1 MQLLQL
7 KIVVATPSRNLLQI
21 PVETFI
27 LALAIP
33 QFMESMIWTEKYRP
47 NDFSEIMGQDE
58 IVARAKAFVKKG
70 NMPHLLLA
78 GPPGVGKTTLS
89 LVIAKQL
96 YRDEWRRNILE
107 LNASSERGIDV
118 IRNTVKDF
126 ARTKSIGDVP
136 FKICLLDEA
145 DSLTKEAQQA
155 LRRTMENYTATCRF
169 ILLANYSSKIIE
181 PIQSRCAVFRF
192 KPLGKAQLLRIID
205 KIAVNEKIK
214 VDEKGKNA
222 IMEVSEGDCRRLENV
237 MQSCAAVSDSITEET
252 VYSVAS
258 AAKPKEI
265 KEVIAL
271 ALGNRFT
278 EARNKLLETMLNHG
292 LAGLDIIKHIQN
304 EVLSLDIE
312 SRKKMR
318 LIESCGEIEFRM
330 SEGADEFVQ
339 LEALLSRFAIVGEK
353 S

>member
-1 MQLLQL
+1 
-7 KIVVATPSRNLLQI
+7 
-21 PVETFI
+21 
-27 LALAIP
+27 
-33 QFMESMIWTEKYRP
+33 MESTIWTEKYRP
-47 NDFSEIMGQDE
+47 SSFSEIIGQDD
-58 IVARAKAFVKKG
+58 IVSRAKAFVRQG

-96 YRDEWRRNILE
+96 YGDVWRQNVLE

-118 IRNTVKDF
+118 IRNNVKDF

-136 FKICLLDEA
+136 FKICILDEA

-192 KPLGKAQLLRIID
+192 KPLSREQLVRIIER
-205 KIAVNEKIK
+205 IAANEKLKI
-214 VDEKGKNA
+214 DEKGKEA
-222 IMEVSEGDCRRLENV
+222 IIEVSEGDCRKLENV
-237 MQSCAAVSDSITEET
+237 MQSCAASGSSVTEAT
-252 VYSVAS
+252 VYSIAS

-265 KEVIAL
+265 KEILTL
-271 ALGNRFT
+271 ALENRFV
-278 EARNKLLETMLNHG
+278 EARNKLLETMLSHG
-292 LAGLDIIKHIQN
+292 LAGLDVVRHIQK
-304 EVLSLDIE
+304 EVLGLDIE
-312 SRKKMR
+312 GKKKMR
-318 LIESCGEIEFRM
+318 LIERCGEIEFRM

-339 LEALLSRFAIVGEK
+339 LEALLSQFALVGEK
-353 S
+353 I

>member
-1 MQLLQL
+1 MGSYYLNFVEN
-7 KIVVATPSRNLLQI
+7 KA
-21 PVETFI
+21 ETFI
-27 LALAIP
+27 LVLEIP
-33 QFMESMIWTEKYRP
+33 KDMESMIWAEKYRP
-47 NDFSEIMGQDE
+47 NDFSEIMGQEE
-58 IVARAKAFVKKG
+58 IIKRASAFVKQG

-96 YRDEWRRNILE
+96 YGDMWRNNILE

-136 FKICLLDEA
+136 FKICILDEA

-181 PIQSRCAVFRF
+181 PIQSRCVVFRF
-192 KPLGKAQLLRIID
+192 KPLAKEQLLKIID
-205 KIAVNEKIK
+205 KIGINEKIE
-214 VDEKGKNA
+214 VDDKGKEA
-222 IMEVSEGDCRRLENV
+222 IIQVSEGDCRKLENV
-237 MQSCAAVSDSITEET
+237 MQSCAAVKESITDET
-252 VYSVAS
+252 VYSIAS

-265 KEVIAL
+265 KEVITL
-271 ALGNRFT
+271 ALDNRFT

-292 LAGLDIIKHIQN
+292 LAGLDIIRHIQK
-304 EVLSLDIE
+304 EVLSLDID
-312 SRKKMR
+312 SKSKMR

-330 SEGADEFVQ
+330 SEGSDEFIQ
-339 LEALLSRFAIVGEK
+339 LESLLSKFALVGEK
-353 S
+353 T

>member
-1 MQLLQL
+1 
-7 KIVVATPSRNLLQI
+7 
-21 PVETFI
+21 
-27 LALAIP
+27 
-33 QFMESMIWTEKYRP
+33 MESTIWTEKYRP
-47 NDFSEIMGQDE
+47 NDFSEIIGQDE
-58 IVARAKAFVKKG
+58 IVSRAKAFVRQG

-96 YRDEWRRNILE
+96 YGDFWRRNVLE

-118 IRNTVKDF
+118 VRNNVKDF

-136 FKICLLDEA
+136 FKICILDEA

-181 PIQSRCAVFRF
+181 PIQSRCVVFRF
-192 KPLGKAQLLRIID
+192 KPLSREQLVRIIERIAASENL
-205 KIAVNEKIK
+205 KI
-214 VDEKGKNA
+214 DEKGSVA
-222 IMEVSEGDCRRLENV
+222 IIDVSEGDCRKLENV
-237 MQSCAAVSDSITEET
+237 MQSCAASGSSITEAT
-252 VYSVAS
+252 VYSIAS

-265 KEVIAL
+265 KEILAL
-271 ALGNRFT
+271 ALENRFVD
-278 EARNKLLETMLNHG
+278 ARNKLLETMLSHG
-292 LAGLDIIKHIQN
+292 LAGLDVVRHIQK
-304 EVLSLDIE
+304 EVLGLDIDGK
-312 SRKKMR
+312 KKMR

-339 LEALLSRFAIVGEK
+339 LEALLSQFALVGEK
-353 S
+353 I